1 MNRPMERREFLRVSL
16 AGTGFVLGIG
26 FGGLPGLAFSD
37 ANEKA
42 GDLSNPWR
50 PNAWL
55 KITPDNVVTVIVNKS
70 EMGQGTWTGLAM
82 VVADELEA
90 DWNDIRVE
98 ASPVTEAYKDPIF
111 GMQITGGSTGIR
123 NMFDTMRKAGATARE
138 MLVSAAA
145 QEWKI
150 PREECKAEKGKV
162 IHGKT
167 GRSATFGALCAKA
180 AGVPIP
186 DNPTLKSP
194 QEFRFIGKPIP
205 RLDIPDTV
213 NGAGLF
219 GIDVTFPGM
228 LYSALERAPVYGAKL
243 LSFDKAAAEQ
253 VRGVQTVVTVPDGV
267 AVVATSLEAT
277 WKGRSA
283 LKAKWSPGSHP
294 DLDDKTL
301 PRIMAEHLEKTGVVA
316 KNLGNAEN
324 ALSSASK
331 RLNATYSIP
340 YVAHAPLEPQNCTAN
355 VRPDTCEIW
364 TPTQYQTGVLEAA
377 MKETG
382 LAADKITIHTTRL
395 GGGFGGRA
403 EIKVVEEA
411 IRISKASGKP
421 VKHIWTR
428 EEDFKNDFFRPG
440 SLHRMEAGLDK
451 EGRLTAWRHKVVV
464 SPIMERVFPAMVKDG
479 MEPTAVEAI
488 ADMEYSFPNLYVE
501 YVRLGLPIPVGFWRS
516 VGNSSNPFAVECFLD
531 ELAWAAG
538 RDPLEFRLGMLKENP
553 RAAAVLKKVADAG
566 GWGKPLPRGSG
577 RGIAQCHCFGTYAA
591 QMAEV
596 TVDKESGVIKVNR
609 MFAAIDCGQVVNPDS
624 VTAQVEGAVIMGIS
638 TALKERIAFE
648 KGGVS
653 TSNFSDYPI
662 LTMSEIP
669 EIHVSIITNN
679 EKMGGIGEPPLPPVA
694 PAVANAV
701 FAASGIRMRSL
712 PMTPERVKKALARS

>member
-1 MNRPMERREFLRVSL
+1 MNRPMERREFLQVSL
-16 AGTGFVLGIG
+16 AGTGFVLAIG
-26 FGGLPGLAFSD
+26 LGGFPVSAVSD
-37 ANEKA
+37 ANEKT

-55 KITPDNVVTVIVNKS
+55 KITQDNVVTVIVNKS

-90 DWNDIRVE
+90 DWKDIRVE

-123 NMFDTMRKAGATARE
+123 HMFDTMRKAGATARE

-145 QEWKI
+145 QEWNI

-162 IHGKT
+162 VHGKS

-213 NGAGLF
+213 NGAGVF
-219 GIDVTFPGM
+219 GIDVSFPGM

-267 AVVATSLEAT
+267 AVVATSLEAA

-301 PRIMAEHLEKTGVVA
+301 PRIMAEHLEKKGVVA
-316 KNLGNAEN
+316 KNLGNAET
-324 ALSSASK
+324 ALNSASK

-340 YVAHAPLEPQNCTAN
+340 YVAHAPLEPQNCTAD
-355 VRPDTCEIW
+355 VRSDTCEIW
-364 TPTQYQTGVLEAA
+364 SPTQYQTGVLGAA
-377 MKETG
+377 MRETG
-382 LAADKITIHTTRL
+382 LAADKITIHTTTL

-411 IRISKASGKP
+411 IRISKACGKP

-428 EEDFKNDFFRPG
+428 GEDFKNDFFRPG

-479 MEPTAVEAI
+479 IEPTAVEAI

-516 VGNSSNPFAVECFLD
+516 VGNSSNPFAVECFMD
-531 ELAWAAG
+531 ELAWTAG
-538 RDPLEFRLGMLKENP
+538 RDPLDFRLGMLKDNP
-553 RAAAVLKKVADAG
+553 RAAAVLKEVADAG
-566 GWGKPLPRGSG
+566 GWGKPLPKGSG
-577 RGIAQCHCFGTYAA
+577 RGIAQRYCFGTYAA

-624 VTAQVEGAVIMGIS
+624 VTAQVEGAIIMGIS

-648 KGGVS
+648 KGGVA

-669 EIHVSIITNN
+669 EIDVSIITNN
-679 EKMGGIGEPPLPPVA
+679 EKMGGVGEPPLPPVP

-701 FAASGIRMRSL
+701 FAASCIRMRSL
-712 PMTPERVKKALARS
+712 PMTPERVKKALASS